1 MRMGVRGE
9 AAEGAGRRRG
19 TMPGWT
25 SRDCANSLNAQ
36 RAGSR
41 TPAPV
46 PIFFFCFFFFFLQDP
61 PLGLSCGE
69 SKTPLV

>member
-1 MRMGVRGE
+1 
-9 AAEGAGRRRG
+9 
-19 TMPGWT
+19 MPGWT

-46 PIFFFCFFFFFLQDP
+46 PIFFFFFFFFFFCRTRLWDSAAGSQKRP
-61 PLGLSCGE
+61 S
-69 SKTPLV
+69 SKPG